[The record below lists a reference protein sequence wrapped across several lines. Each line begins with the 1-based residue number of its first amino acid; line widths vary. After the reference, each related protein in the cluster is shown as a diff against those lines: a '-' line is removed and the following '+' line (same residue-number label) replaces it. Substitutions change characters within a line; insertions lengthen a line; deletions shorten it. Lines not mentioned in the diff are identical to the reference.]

1 MEPEKFFNPLFFR
14 RFSMLYQP
22 SRREF
27 LQTAAAT
34 GVGVWVFAGSS
45 PKVSASPNER
55 LAFAGIGVSGKGDS
69 DISNAARFADIVALC
84 DTDKVRLNGANRR
97 YPNAKIYTDY
107 RKLFD
112 EMEKS
117 IDGAT
122 ISTADH
128 MHAPQGLMAMRMK
141 KHVYVQKPLARTM
154 YECRLMAKVAKETGV
169 CTQMGNHGSAG
180 DGLRRDAAEIKAG
193 MYGDV
198 KELHVWTN
206 RPIWPQG
213 PETIRT
219 MAAYEEKVRRENPER
234 AEQLIAN
241 MKRDTER
248 RLRDVDWDLWLGVAK
263 PREFFPGEKPSIYH
277 PFGWRGWWDFGTGAL
292 GDIACHSLNKYMKAL
307 DLSAPISVVART
319 SGHDFDV
326 FPQSSEIVFE
336 YPDTPTRKGFKF
348 VWYDGGWF
356 PSREFLKQHQ
366 FDYPD
371 PMPEGGDIIIGSEGV
386 RGHGRHVQKQGV
398 TVPEVQYAPKYA
410 EADGSIPGQNDD
422 VRNMFELMTAIKEN
436 KPELCFS
443 NFVTQAGPLTEA
455 MLLGNLAVWTA
466 SKPNEWGEKVK
477 WDSASMTITNL
488 AELKTPGVAELIK
501 PVYRQGY
508 TLD

>member
-1 MEPEKFFNPLFFR
+1 MT
-14 RFSMLYQP
+14 YQP
-22 SRREF
+22 TRREF
-27 LQTAAAT
+27 LQTAAVT
-34 GVGVWVFAGSS
+34 SVGYWVSAGLTA
-45 PKVSASPNER
+45 KVSASPNER
-55 LAFAGIGVSGKGDS
+55 LAFAGVGVGGKGDG
-69 DISNAARFADIVALC
+69 DIANAARFADIVAIC
-84 DTDKVRLNGANRR
+84 DTDKARLNGANRR
-97 YPNAKIYTDY
+97 YPNAKTYTDY
-107 RKLFD
+107 RKLFE
-112 EMEKS
+112 EMGKS
-117 IDGAT
+117 IDAAT

-128 MHAPQGLMAMRMK
+128 MHAPIALMAMRMK

-169 CTQMGNHGSAG
+169 CTQMGNQGSAG
-180 DGLRRDAAEIKAG
+180 DGLRRNAAEIKAG
-193 MYGDV
+193 VYGDV

-219 MAAYEEKVRRENPER
+219 IEAYAEKVRRENPDK
-234 AEQLIAN
+234 AEQLIDDK
-241 MKRDTER
+241 KRDTEN
-248 RLRDVDWDLWLGVAK
+248 RLKNLEWDLWLGVAK
-263 PREFFPGEKPSIYH
+263 PREFFPGETPSIYH

-292 GDIACHSLNKYMKAL
+292 GDIACHSLNVYMKAL
-307 DLSAPISVVART
+307 DLSQPISVVART

-326 FPQSSEIVFE
+326 FPKSSEIIFE

-356 PSREFLKQHQ
+356 PSREFLNEHQ
-366 FDYPD
+366 FRYPD

-386 RGHGRHVQKQGV
+386 RGQGRTERKQGV
-398 TVPEVQYAPKYA
+398 TVPEVQYAPKYPD
-410 EADGSIPGQNDD
+410 ADGNIAEKQDD
-422 VRNMFELMTAIKEN
+422 DPRNMFELITAIKEN

-466 SKPNEWGEKVK
+466 SKPNEWGEKVM
-477 WDSASMTITNL
+477 WDSANMKITNL
-488 AELKTPGVAELIK
+488 ADLKTPGVADLIK